1 MPKVNA
7 WVSLE
12 IVADEEQGEDFDSI
26 DVPGELFEVKIVNE
40 VDFDDVFAALNQAIS
55 SNIGALYMG
64 HESPETV
71 ALSLSLTMK
80 KV

>member
-12 IVADEEQGEDFDSI
+12 IVADEEQGENFGSI

-40 VDFDDVFAALNQAIS
+40 VDFDEVFGALNQAIAS
-55 SNIGALYMG
+55 SIGALYMG
-64 HESPETV
+64 HESPETI
-71 ALSLSLTMK
+71 ALSLSLTMN